1 MNRVSILIGM
11 LVLIGGITTYLLLTK
26 NTEDTD
32 TQAATQVELA
42 ESIPTADTKPQA
54 GTGSLR
60 SLLASQTP
68 LECTITFT
76 PEESTKEVTG
86 TFFTADGLLRGDFVL
101 PELGAADVS
110 SMILRDET
118 LYTWSVIEGEEY
130 GMKIN
135 LADVSKDDSSQPSTN
150 EPVPL
155 DAAVAYTCLPWK
167 AIDRSVFEPP
177 TTVLFQDFGEVVN
190 RGMEYGT
197 VYDEVPVTTSG
208 PCALCEQVESSD
220 GQAECKAQFKCQ

>member
-1 MNRVSILIGM
+1 M

-26 NTEDTD
+26 NTEDNG
-32 TQAATQVELA
+32 TQSAAQVDLA
-42 ESIPTADTKPQA
+42 ETVPESANEPQT

-60 SLLASQTP
+60 SLIASATP
-68 LECTITFT
+68 LECTIVFT
-76 PEESTKEVTG
+76 PDESTQEVSG

-101 PELGAADVS
+101 PELGAEDVS

-135 LADVSKDDSSQPSTN
+135 LADVSKDDTSQPGTN

-197 VYDEVPVTTSG
+197 VYEEVPVTTSP
-208 PCALCEQVESSD
+208 PCALCEQVESST
-220 GQAECKAQFKCQ
+220 GKAECKAQFKCQ